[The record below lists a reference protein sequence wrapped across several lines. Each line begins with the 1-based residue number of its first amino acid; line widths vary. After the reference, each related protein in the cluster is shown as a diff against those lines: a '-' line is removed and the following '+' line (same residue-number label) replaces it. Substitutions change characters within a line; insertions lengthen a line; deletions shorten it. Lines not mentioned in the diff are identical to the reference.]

1 MQWCT
6 GCLIV
11 PNFDSSILKSHLE
24 RAGNSTNSTHVR
36 GKAFE
41 DALEHIFAAV
51 PGCDVQRNS
60 LNRFT
65 SEEVDISVM
74 NFRENNGLRALPEI
88 FLVECKN
95 WSMRVDSATVNE
107 FAAKIRHR
115 GCTLGILVAAN
126 GVTGSPYEKTAAYQS
141 AALALVERTRML
153 LVTTAD
159 LTALA
164 SSEDIVSLL
173 HRRLLDLI
181 AAGTFTLG

>member
-1 MQWCT
+1 M
-6 GCLIV
+6 
-11 PNFDSSILKSHLE
+11 PNFDSSILKSHLD
-24 RAGNSTNSTHVR
+24 RASDPTNSTHIR
-36 GKAFE
+36 GRAFE
-41 DALEHIFAAV
+41 DALEHVFGAV

-74 NFRENNGLRALPEI
+74 NFREENGLRALPEI

-95 WSMRVDSATVNE
+95 WSEPVDSATVNE

-126 GVTGSPYEKTAAYQS
+126 GVTGNPYEKTAAYQS

-153 LVTTAD
+153 LLTTAD
-159 LTALA
+159 LNTLA
-164 SSEDIVSLL
+164 SSQDVVRLL
-173 HRRLLDLI
+173 HRRLLDLV